1 MNKTALRQALA
12 SGAALAVAAVQPAF
26 AQATGGV
33 DPENFLTQLVT
44 WGLVL
49 AGIVIP
55 GICAWNGVQ
64 AVAQGQNLGR
74 YIGYG
79 IGGMALCFGGA
90 YILSQGGINAV
101 RT

>member
-1 MNKTALRQALA
+1 MKEVPARSHSGLPALFLLLA
-12 SGAALAVAAVQPAF
+12 AHIGGAWLVIE
-26 AQATGGV
+26 GGRS
-33 DPENFLTQLVT
+33 ESL
-44 WGLVL
+44 GLVL

-90 YILSQGGINAV
+90 YILSQGGISATT
-101 RT
+101 RL